1 MPNTGPRH
9 VGPDFV
15 RMEIA
20 KALGAAGT
28 HVSYNPDGGWH
39 GHAPPSVVN
48 YTPGDCCA
56 MCGRYFDAC
65 KCPAP
70 KLVPQTPGWKCGGCN
85 ASSSVGWF
93 RTVYG
98 DTICTTCGWS
108 ERLQR
113 ALDQNT
119 DLKRRIENI
128 KSALK

>member
-1 MPNTGPRH
+1 MSLNNTDIQRIH
-9 VGPDFV
+9 DIVD
-15 RMEIA
+15 A
-20 KALGAAGT
+20 KLRERERRDRVVYGT
-28 HVSYNPDGGWH
+28 
-39 GHAPPSVVN
+39 PPPVVH